1 MTLNQSLEK
10 FFFQAKKLSKDA
22 HGLLLLCLEGDQW
35 TEDENKI
42 HDLRVILRQ
51 LLSIHEFYEPMLRL
65 KANQKMKENYQLL
78 LRSLG
83 PRRKADVF
91 TKLFCEFEVYCEES
105 GKKMGDEGEKERIL
119 LSVLQNARK
128 KKELYEDTFQ
138 FRMFFYRTV
147 SWYYLD
153 SQSIVK
159 NNKGSM
165 EDRENEFIVKRF
177 DHLLKKQ
184 KKLEKQAR
192 TGGDEKIHKLRL
204 NGKIISYNMIFYKE
218 LLQPERLK
226 EADRLKKLHDVSGKL
241 HDLEEIRL
249 VTNKIRKNRGNRE
262 YLVQMLRF
270 YEVEKEKYFI
280 KFLKLLEN

>member
-1 MTLNQSLEK
+1 MGSIFRLANQSHNKPIKGLKIITNNELE
-10 FFFQAKKLSKDA
+10 
-22 HGLLLLCLEGDQW
+22 LL
-35 TEDENKI
+35 
-42 HDLRVILRQ
+42 
-51 LLSIHEFYEPMLRL
+51 
-65 KANQKMKENYQLL
+65 
-78 LRSLG
+78 
-83 PRRKADVF
+83 F
-91 TKLFCEFEVYCEES
+91 T
-105 GKKMGDEGEKERIL
+105 
-119 LSVLQNARK
+119 
-128 KKELYEDTFQ
+128 
-138 FRMFFYRTV
+138 MFG
-147 SWYYLD
+147 
-153 SQSIVK
+153 SIVK

-192 TGGDEKIHKLRL
+192 TGEDEKIHKLRL

-226 EADRLKKLHDVSGKL
+226 EADRLKKLHDVTGKL

-249 VTNKIRKNRGNRE
+249 VTNKIRKNRGNRK

-270 YEVEKEKYFI
+270 YEGEKEKYFI